1 MVLST
6 TVGDILLARAMKEVG
21 DLGLLRR
28 TKGLAA
34 VIKAAMLN
42 GDMLAALFFFAVGFF
57 TLLVSLSWADL
68 SLVVPATASLTFVT
82 NAIAAKLFLGENV
95 DRRRWVA
102 NVLVCAGVALLAKE
116 LDQPKILINPDAGS
130 SPLRFSS
137 HPSSS

>member
-1 MVLST
+1 LRLVYTWSTIVIMVLST
-6 TVGDILLARAMKEVG
+6 TVGDILLARAMKQVG

-28 TKGLAA
+28 TKGLLA
-34 VIKAAMLN
+34 VIKAPLLN
-42 GDMLAALFFFAVGFF
+42 ADMLAALLFFAVGFF

-102 NVLVCAGVALLAKE
+102 NILVCLGVALLAK
-116 LDQPKILINPDAGS
+116 
-130 SPLRFSS
+130 
-137 HPSSS
+137 

>member
-1 MVLST
+1 MKTVYTWSTIVVMVLST
-6 TVGDILLARAMKEVG
+6 TVGDILLARAMKQVG

-28 TKGLAA
+28 TKGVAA
-34 VIKAAMLN
+34 VVKAAMLN
-42 GDMLAALFFFAVGFF
+42 ADMLAALFFFAVGFF

-102 NVLVCAGVALLAKE
+102 NLLVCLGVALLAK
-116 LDQPKILINPDAGS
+116 
-130 SPLRFSS
+130 
-137 HPSSS
+137 

>member
-1 MVLST
+1 MRAVYTWSTIVIMVLST
-6 TVGDILLARAMKEVG
+6 TVGDILLARAMKQVG

-28 TKGLAA
+28 TKGLGA

-42 GDMLAALFFFAVGFF
+42 ADMLAALSFFTVGFF
-57 TLLVSLSWADL
+57 TLLISLSWADL

-102 NVLVCAGVALLAKE
+102 NILVCLGVALLAK
-116 LDQPKILINPDAGS
+116 
-130 SPLRFSS
+130 
-137 HPSSS
+137 

>member
-1 MVLST
+1 MRTVYTWSTIVVMVLST
-6 TVGDILLARAMKEVG
+6 TVGDILLARAMKQVG

-34 VIKAAMLN
+34 VIRAAMLN
-42 GDMLAALFFFAVGFF
+42 ADMLAALFFFAVGFF
-57 TLLVSLSWADL
+57 TLLISLSWADL

-102 NVLVCAGVALLAKE
+102 NILVCLGVALLAK
-116 LDQPKILINPDAGS
+116 
-130 SPLRFSS
+130 
-137 HPSSS
+137 

>member
-1 MVLST
+1 MRTLYTWSTIVVMVLST
-6 TVGDILLARAMKEVG
+6 TVGDILLARAMKQVG

-28 TKGLAA
+28 SKGLGA

-42 GDMLAALFFFAVGFF
+42 LDMLAALFFFAVGFF
-57 TLLVSLSWADL
+57 TLLIGLSWADL

-102 NVLVCAGVALLAKE
+102 NLLVCLGVALLAK
-116 LDQPKILINPDAGS
+116 
-130 SPLRFSS
+130 
-137 HPSSS
+137 